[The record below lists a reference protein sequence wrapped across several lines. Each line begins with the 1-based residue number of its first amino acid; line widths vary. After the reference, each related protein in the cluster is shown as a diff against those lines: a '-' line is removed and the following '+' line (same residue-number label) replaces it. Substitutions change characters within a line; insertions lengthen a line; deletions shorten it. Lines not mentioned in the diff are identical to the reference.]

1 MSQSSQSEKKS
12 DTNISDLTE
21 QVVFKGGIFKRNLL
35 NVTGTLKSL
44 TQQEESVFHVKS
56 QNTDNLSFRTTD
68 EKGHSNHNNIDQ
80 LCNKVSSLLKN
91 HQIKD
96 SPAPELEL
104 SEKNKE
110 SEIKKLFVKKTEKEL
125 EVFESERFD
134 LNGNNDSS
142 VDSQE
147 SFQNITNSNNN
158 KNNNAPSEK
167 ESKDSNSNR
176 KYLNKV
182 ICTLSKNESGFATFV
197 SKDDLIFVLP
207 SLFIPSN
214 LNVGNTYVFKLAE
227 VDQAQNKIDKV
238 NSIHNYYSHEQI

>member
-68 EKGHSNHNNIDQ
+68 EKSHSTKNNIEQ
-80 LCNKVSSLLKN
+80 LCDKVSTLLRS
-91 HQIKD
+91 HQINK
-96 SPAPELEL
+96 SKAPELEL
-104 SEKNKE
+104 LDKNKE

-125 EVFESERFD
+125 EVFETERCD
-134 LNGNNDSS
+134 VNCSHG

-147 SFQNITNSNNN
+147 SLPNITNSNNN
-158 KNNNAPSEK
+158 KNTTSSEK